1 MNIYLKALL
10 EEAYDTAL
18 DHNHVTIAEKI
29 AELFIMEHCNGKDE
43 QANSEHKRAIDRITM

>member
-43 QANSEHKRAIDRITM
+43 QANSERKRAIDRITM